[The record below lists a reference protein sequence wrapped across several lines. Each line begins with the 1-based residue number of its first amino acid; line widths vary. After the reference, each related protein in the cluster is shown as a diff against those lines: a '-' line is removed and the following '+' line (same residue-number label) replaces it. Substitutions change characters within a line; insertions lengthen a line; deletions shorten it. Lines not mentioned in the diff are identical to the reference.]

1 MAQKAM
7 AYFCSQ
13 YPAISHTFINR
24 EIEQIEAQGIK
35 VHPFTMNPGKV
46 LDGGT
51 QFEQD
56 QLKITYCLKEEG
68 ISAAL
73 IACFSQFMRKPFGF
87 LGGLFYALK
96 LQQLR
101 PKDSLWAIFHFVEG
115 AMLARQMRKRGLKHV
130 HVHFGGSE
138 ASIAMYACR
147 AFGFS
152 FSFTLHGP
160 DVFYRV
166 DAINL
171 PEKIRNAAF
180 VVCIS
185 NFARGQA
192 MRLVGVQ
199 QIDRFPI
206 VHCGVDPE
214 RYKPFPDEKD
224 DVFTIVC
231 TGRLTPTKGQALL
244 ILACADLKKE
254 GRKFRC
260 RLIGGGDE
268 ADALQQMIN
277 EHGLNDEVTLTGPL
291 PQDGVLNELKKAHMF
306 CLPSFAEGVPVVL
319 MEAMSMEIPTVST
332 RIAGIAEL
340 MDHGKNS
347 YLIHSGD
354 PEGLKEIIRH
364 AMDNLPELNEIAKA
378 GREFIIEEFNIT
390 KNGQRLA
397 KIFEEKVPF

>member
-24 EIEQIEAQGIK
+24 EIEQIEAQGIE

-46 LDGGT
+46 LPGGT
-51 QFEQD
+51 EFEQT
-56 QLKITYCLKEEG
+56 QLEKTYCLKQAG
-68 ISAAL
+68 VAAAL
-73 IACFSQFMRKPFGF
+73 VACFSQFIRKPFGF

-101 PKDSLWAIFHFVEG
+101 PKDSLWALFHFVEG

-152 FSFTLHGP
+152 YSFTLHGP
-160 DVFYRV
+160 DVFYRI

-206 VHCGVDPE
+206 VHCGVDPD
-214 RYKPFPDEKD
+214 RYKPFPEERSDI
-224 DVFTIVC
+224 FTIVC

-244 ILACADLKKE
+244 ILACAALKKE
-254 GRKFRC
+254 GRDFRC

-268 ADALQQMIN
+268 ADALQKMID
-277 EHGLNDEVTLTGPL
+277 EHNLNGEVTLTGPL
-291 PQDGVLNELKKAHMF
+291 PQDGVLAELKKAHLF

-340 MDHGKNS
+340 IDNGNTG

-354 PEGLKEIIRH
+354 PDGLNAVLRH
-364 AMDNLPELNEIAKA
+364 AMDHPDDQIALGKA
-378 GREFIIEEFNIT
+378 GRAFVIDEFNIT
-390 KNGQRLA
+390 TNGKRLA
-397 KIFEEKVPF
+397 QIFNEKAPF